1 MCLEKTLEEKMGIF
15 FKDKSQSP
23 RKKGNRPVGVGKS
36 SGMEETLRSEKMV
49 VEHKTFYFFLK
60 QNQRGRFLRI
70 TEESNGKSDTIIV
83 PSTGIKEVK
92 EMLDSLLQTI
102 SETPNSL
109 EDDPTLG

>member
-1 MCLEKTLEEKMGIF
+1 MGIF
-15 FKDKSQSP
+15 FKDKSQYP
-23 RKKGNRPVGVGKS
+23 RKKGNRPVGGGRP
-36 SGMEETLRSEKMV
+36 SGMEETLRSEKLI

-92 EMLDSLLQTI
+92 EMLDSLLLTCW
-102 SETPNSL
+102 ETPKPL
-109 EDDPTLG
+109 DDSPTLD

>member
-1 MCLEKTLEEKMGIF
+1 MGIF
-15 FKDKSQSP
+15 FKDKSQYP
-23 RKKGNRPVGVGKS
+23 RKKGSRPVAEGRS
-36 SGMEETLRSEKMV
+36 SGMEETLRSEKIV

-83 PSTGIKEVK
+83 PSTGVKEVK

-102 SETPNSL
+102 SEKPNSL
-109 EDDPTLG
+109 ESNSTLG

>member
-1 MCLEKTLEEKMGIF
+1 MGIF
-15 FKDKSQSP
+15 FKDKSQYP
-23 RKKGNRPVGVGKS
+23 HKKGNRPACAGRP
-36 SGMEETLRSEKMV
+36 SGMEETLRSEKIV

-102 SETPNSL
+102 SETPNPL
-109 EDDPTLG
+109 EDTPTLG

>member
-1 MCLEKTLEEKMGIF
+1 MKTLEEKMGIF
-15 FKDKSQSP
+15 FKDKSQYP
-23 RKKGNRPVGVGKS
+23 RKKGSRPVAEGRS
-36 SGMEETLRSEKMV
+36 SGMEETLRSEKIV

-83 PSTGIKEVK
+83 PSTGVKEVK

-102 SETPNSL
+102 SEKPNSL
-109 EDDPTLG
+109 ESNSTLG